1 MATEATPLAS
11 SRLPSRNSPGYRT
24 TGAERQW
31 LKKPFHRALSSSG
44 IRNSARRVGKIGGCT
59 APLRCDFHWSALR
72 SALFCSVPLL
82 PRSASP
88 AWEAE
93 PMGVAVSLETVASG
107 FFPRPLPP
115 HATSRAGPRIR
126 GLLAAATLQKS
137 RSLWSSAPLRP
148 FGFKGAG
155 RAQNGPL
162 SQGMV
167 PGESNTEIRQC
178 LQSDWLPS

>member
-1 MATEATPLAS
+1 MQGLGRAAVFHPETHLGTELPARSAS
-11 SRLPSRNSPGYRT
+11 SSNRFAVLCPRVAS
-24 TGAERQW
+24 A
-31 LKKPFHRALSSSG
+31 
-44 IRNSARRVGKIGGCT
+44 IRHDAPAKLAGCT
-59 APLRCDFHWSALR
+59 APFRYDFHWSTIR

-126 GLLAAATLQKS
+126 GLLAAAPLQKS
-137 RSLWSSAPLRP
+137 RSLRSSAPLRP